1 MTLYKLEISREHDAC
16 RQLVGGGASVIVIG
30 VVISWLD
37 RPSLGD
43 GGILAGRSVHIVDS
57 VGVGLFPHHL
67 RFRNLIIQLRLLFGL
82 LYLFFSH
89 SMAVPISLCQD
100 FCLQQGELV
109 AFPDVAS
116 DGAEV
121 GGPVLA
127 ERADEG
133 LLAGVGCQMAGVLPL
148 LVSLVFTMG
157 AAELE
162 YASVGILTI
171 LHVPRLHEAIATF
184 IAPVR
189 VIPRVYFPVIFKRV
203 LRFKI
208 FPTLITWKL
217 NNFTVLTVH
226 KFYVR
231 FETILGFET
240 FATYFTRNTGFIS
253 QMIII

>member
-30 VVISWLD
+30 VVVCWLGG
-37 RPSLGD
+37 PSLG
-43 GGILAGRSVHIVDS
+43 GGSIFAGRSLHMMGS

-67 RFRNLIIQLRLLFGL
+67 RLRNLVIQLRLLFGL

-89 SMAVPISLCQD
+89 GMAVPISLCQD

-109 AFPDVAS
+109 AFPDVTS

-127 ERADEG
+127 ERTDEG
-133 LLAGVGCQMAGVLPL
+133 LLTGVGGQVAGVLLL
-148 LVSLVFTMG
+148 LVSLVITMA
-157 AAELE
+157 AAEFE

-184 IAPVR
+184 IAPVW

-203 LRFKI
+203 L
-208 FPTLITWKL
+208 
-217 NNFTVLTVH
+217 
-226 KFYVR
+226 
-231 FETILGFET
+231 
-240 FATYFTRNTGFIS
+240 
-253 QMIII
+253 